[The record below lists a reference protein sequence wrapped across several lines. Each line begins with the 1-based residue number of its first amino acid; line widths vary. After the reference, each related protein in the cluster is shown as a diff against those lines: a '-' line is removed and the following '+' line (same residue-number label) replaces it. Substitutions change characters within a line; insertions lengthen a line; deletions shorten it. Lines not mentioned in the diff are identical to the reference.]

1 MALGPPRLQDH
12 HQEVILIIFL
22 VIKVI
27 KPLPA
32 PSRLLPVS
40 LGANRPLLPLLL
52 HRVYLELLAQVPQ
65 TSSVEMRISPLSR
78 HLDPFSTRTNLQPAP
93 RHQNQ
98 VPFLKALKQHRHSS
112 PRPLTRAY
120 SVSRHR
126 VLVRKGRKQ
135 HPISLY
141 LILVGRH
148 PLLPPLQITHQLSL
162 LEVKHPQHHN
172 QALHKLPRQALGLLP
187 VCSILKALRA
197 PQQPRLPHP

>member
-1 MALGPPRLQDH
+1 MGPPRLQDH

-22 VIKVI
+22 VIKVT

-32 PSRLLPVS
+32 PSRFLPVS

-65 TSSVEMRISPLSR
+65 ISSRISPLSR
-78 HLDPFSTRTNLQPAP
+78 HLDPFSTRTNLQPAS

-98 VPFLKALKQHRHSS
+98 VPLLKPLKQHRHSS
-112 PRPLTRAY
+112 PRPLTRAC
-120 SVSRHR
+120 SVFRHR

-148 PLLPPLQITHQLSL
+148 PLLPPLRITRQLSL
-162 LEVKHPQHHN
+162 LEVKRPQHHN
-172 QALHKLPRQALGLLP
+172 RALHKLSRQALGLLP

-197 PQQPRLPHP
+197 P

>member
-1 MALGPPRLQDH
+1 M
-12 HQEVILIIFL
+12 
-22 VIKVI
+22 VIKVT
-27 KPLPA
+27 KLLPA

-52 HRVYLELLAQVPQ
+52 HRVYSELLAQVSQHHQ

-78 HLDPFSTRTNLQPAP
+78 HLGPFSTRTNLQPAP
-93 RHQNQ
+93 RHQDQ
-98 VPFLKALKQHRHSS
+98 VLLLKPLKQHKHSS
-112 PRPLTRAY
+112 PRPPSRAC

-126 VLVRKGRKQ
+126 VMVRKGHKQ

-148 PLLPPLQITHQLSL
+148 PLLPPLRIIHQLSL
-162 LEVKHPQHHN
+162 LEVKHPQRDN
-172 QALHKLPRQALGLLP
+172 QALRKLSRQALELLP

-197 PQQPRLPHP
+197 PQQPRLLHP

>member
-1 MALGPPRLQDH
+1 MVLGPPRLQDH

-22 VIKVI
+22 VIKVT

-32 PSRLLPVS
+32 PSRFLPVS

-65 TSSVEMRISPLSR
+65 ISSRISPLSR
-78 HLDPFSTRTNLQPAP
+78 HLDPFSTRTNLQPAS

-98 VPFLKALKQHRHSS
+98 VPLLKPLKQHRHSS
-112 PRPLTRAY
+112 PRPLTRAC
-120 SVSRHR
+120 SVFRHR

-148 PLLPPLQITHQLSL
+148 PLLPPLRITRQLSL
-162 LEVKHPQHHN
+162 LEVKRPQHHN
-172 QALHKLPRQALGLLP
+172 RALHKLSRQALGLLP

-197 PQQPRLPHP
+197 P